1 MEKKI
6 TAAFLLGFMGDII
19 GFGNGITEFNNSN
32 RFSHDNFGDKFEQ
45 AGADYSNELVFN
57 FIYEGG
63 FKTHPKPSYTVS
75 DDSIMLEANAKA
87 LIEWGR
93 VSKDTQKSDIDL
105 LINII
110 KKEYIELIKDRLEL
124 EKFERVYKGGLTTI
138 NYLKKLK
145 IGNDYKDFAYDDKA
159 GGSGGSMRSAIIG
172 VVFNKKSNLL
182 KLIEVAIESTCLTHP
197 NAIAF
202 LGSIMV
208 ALFASYAVAGIE
220 PVRWCVDAMEVL
232 ESDIIDNYIK
242 TKKDTYETFYMRD
255 KKIFI
260 NKWKDYI
267 EDRFDEYDFTYKKS
281 MVMKYPSQRT
291 LFYNK
296 FSARKKDIYPGAG
309 GDDSV
314 IIGYD
319 CLVDSEGS
327 WDKVV
332 YYSMLHVGDSDTTGT
347 ICGFLYGLYY
357 GLDTVY
363 NSMITNM
370 IDHKEESYDLSKKL
384 LNIL

>member
-6 TAAFLLGFMGDII
+6 NAAFLLGFIGDII
-19 GFGNGITEFNNSN
+19 GFGNGVNEFNNSN
-32 RFSHDNFGDKFEQ
+32 RFSQDNFGEKFEQ

-57 FIYEGG
+57 FIHEGG
-63 FKTHPKPSYTVS
+63 FQTHPKPDWTVS
-75 DDSIMLEANAKA
+75 DDSIMLEANTNG
-87 LIEWGR
+87 LIEWANQDKTR
-93 VSKDTQKSDIDL
+93 SNINL
-105 LINII
+105 LISII
-110 KKEYIELIKDRLEL
+110 KNKYIDLIKDRLDL
-124 EKFERVYKGGLTTI
+124 EKFERVYKGGITTI

-145 IGNDYKDFAYDDKA
+145 SGSDYKEFSYDDKA

-172 VVFNKKSNLL
+172 VVFNKKSDLL
-182 KLIEVAIESTCLTHP
+182 KLIEVAIETTCLTHP

-208 ALFASYAVAGIE
+208 SLFASYAFNQID
-220 PVRWCVDAMEVL
+220 PVRWCVDAIEII

-242 TKKDTYETFYMRD
+242 VNKESFEAFYLRD
-255 KKIFI
+255 KKIFL
-260 NKWKDYI
+260 NKWKDYL

-281 MVMKYPSQRT
+281 LAMKYPSQRT

-314 IIGYD
+314 IIAYD
-319 CLVDSEGS
+319 CLVDSNGS

-332 YYSMLHVGDSDTTGT
+332 FNSMLHVGDSDTTGT

-357 GLDTVY
+357 GLDKVY
-363 NSMITNM
+363 ALMLTNM
-370 IDHKEESYDLSKKL
+370 IDHKEEAYLLGKK
-384 LNIL
+384 IFTII

>member
-1 MEKKI
+1 MDKKI
-6 TAAFLLGFMGDII
+6 TSAFLLGFMGDII
-19 GFGNGITEFNNSN
+19 GFGNGINEFNNSN
-32 RFSHDNFGDKFEQ
+32 RFSQDNFGDKFEQ
-45 AGADYSNELVFN
+45 IGADYSNELVFN
-57 FIYEGG
+57 FMYEGG
-63 FKTHPKPSYTVS
+63 SKTHPKPSWTVS
-75 DDSIMLEANAKA
+75 DDSIMLEANTKA
-87 LIEWGR
+87 LIEWVQ
-93 VSKDTQKSDIDL
+93 VSKDKEKSDIDL

-145 IGNDYKDFAYDDKA
+145 SGNDYKEFSYDDKA

-242 TKKDTYETFYMRD
+242 SKKESYEIFYIRD

-260 NKWKDYI
+260 NKWKEYI

-281 MVMKYPSQRT
+281 MVMKYPSKRT
-291 LFYNK
+291 LYYNK

-314 IIGYD
+314 IIAYD
-319 CLVDSEGS
+319 CLIDSEGS
-327 WDKVV
+327 WDKIV
-332 YYSMLHVGDSDTTGT
+332 YYSMLHVGDSDTTGI

-357 GLDTVY
+357 GIETVY
-363 NSMITNM
+363 NSMLINM
-370 IDHKEESYDLSKKL
+370 IDHKEEAYSLSKK
-384 LNIL
+384 ILSIL

>member
-1 MEKKI
+1 MDKKI

-32 RFSHDNFGDKFEQ
+32 RFSQDNFGEKFEQ

-63 FKTHPKPSYTVS
+63 FKTHPKPSWTVS
-75 DDSIMLEANAKA
+75 DDSIMLEANTKA
-87 LIEWGR
+87 LIEW
-93 VSKDTQKSDIDL
+93 VKKDKQKTDIDL

-110 KKEYIELIKDRLEL
+110 KNEYIELIKERLEL

-138 NYLKKLK
+138 NYLKKIK
-145 IGNDYKDFAYDDKA
+145 SGNDYKEFSYDDKA

-172 VVFNKKSNLL
+172 VVFNKKSELL

-220 PVRWCVDAMEVL
+220 PVRWCVDAIEVL

-242 TKKDTYETFYMRD
+242 TKKESFETFYIRD

-314 IIGYD
+314 IIAYD

-332 YYSMLHVGDSDTTGT
+332 FNSMLHVGDSDTTGT

-357 GLDTVY
+357 GIDSVY
-363 NSMITNM
+363 NIMLINM
-370 IDHKEESYDLSKKL
+370 IDHKEEAHNLSKK
-384 LNIL
+384 ILSIL

>member
-87 LIEWGR
+87 LIEWGK
-93 VSKDTQKSDIDL
+93 KDTKKSDIDL

-242 TKKDTYETFYMRD
+242 TKKETYETFYMRD

-314 IIGYD
+314 IIAYD

-357 GLDTVY
+357 SLDSVY

>member
-87 LIEWGR
+87 LIEW
-93 VSKDTQKSDIDL
+93 SKKDKEKSDIDL

-110 KKEYIELIKDRLEL
+110 KKEYIELIKERLEL
-124 EKFERVYKGGLTTI
+124 EKFEKIYKGGLTTI

-159 GGSGGSMRSAIIG
+159 GGSGGSMRSAVIG

-208 ALFASYAVAGIE
+208 ALFASYAVSGIE
-220 PVRWCVDAMEVL
+220 PVRWCVEAMEVL

-242 TKKDTYETFYMRD
+242 TKKETYETFYMRD

-281 MVMKYPSQRT
+281 MVMKYPAQRT

-314 IIGYD
+314 IIAYD
-319 CLVDSEGS
+319 CLVDSDGS
-327 WDKVV
+327 WDKIV

-357 GLDTVY
+357 GLDSVY

-370 IDHKEESYDLSKKL
+370 IDHKEESYDISKKL

>member
-208 ALFASYAVAGIE
+208 ALFASYAVAGID

-242 TKKDTYETFYMRD
+242 SKRDTFETFYMRD

-267 EDRFDEYDFTYKKS
+267 EDRFDEFDFTYKKS

-314 IIGYD
+314 IIAYD
-319 CLVDSEGS
+319 CLVDSDGS
-327 WDKVV
+327 WDKIVFN
-332 YYSMLHVGDSDTTGT
+332 SMLHVGDSDTTGT

-357 GLDTVY
+357 GLDGVY
-363 NSMITNM
+363 NSMLTNM
-370 IDHKEESYDLSKKL
+370 IDHKEESYNLSKKI

>member
-1 MEKKI
+1 MDKKI
-6 TAAFLLGFMGDII
+6 TDAFLLGFMGDII

-45 AGADYSNELVFN
+45 AGAEYSNELVFN

-63 FKTHPKPSYTVS
+63 FKTHPKPEFTVS

-87 LIEWGR
+87 FIAWGN
-93 VSKDTQKSDIDL
+93 KDKTNIDL
-105 LINII
+105 LINLI
-110 KKEYIELIKDRLEL
+110 KNEYIELIKERLDL

-138 NYLKKLK
+138 TYLKKIK
-145 IGNDYKDFAYDDKA
+145 SGSDYKDFSYDDKA

-172 VVFNKKSNLL
+172 VVFNNNSDLL
-182 KLIEVAIESTCLTHP
+182 KLIEVCIESTCLTHP

-208 ALFASYAVAGIE
+208 ALFASYAINGVD
-220 PVRWCVDAMEVL
+220 PVRWCVDAIEVL
-232 ESDIIDNYIK
+232 ESEIIDNYIK
-242 TKKDTYETFYMRD
+242 TKKESFDAFYLRD

-267 EDRFDEYDFTYKKS
+267 EDRFDDFDYSYKKS
-281 MVMKYPSQRT
+281 IVMKYPSQRT

-314 IIGYD
+314 IIAYD
-319 CLVDSEGS
+319 CLVDSNGS
-327 WDKVV
+327 WDKIV

-357 GLDTVY
+357 GINNVY
-363 NSMITNM
+363 NEMLVNM
-370 IDHKEESYDLSKKL
+370 IDHKEEAYNLGKKIYE
-384 LNIL
+384 IL

>member
-1 MEKKI
+1 
-6 TAAFLLGFMGDII
+6 
-19 GFGNGITEFNNSN
+19 
-32 RFSHDNFGDKFEQ
+32 
-45 AGADYSNELVFN
+45 
-57 FIYEGG
+57 
-63 FKTHPKPSYTVS
+63 
-75 DDSIMLEANAKA
+75 
-87 LIEWGR
+87 
-93 VSKDTQKSDIDL
+93 
-105 LINII
+105 
-110 KKEYIELIKDRLEL
+110 
-124 EKFERVYKGGLTTI
+124 
-138 NYLKKLK
+138 
-145 IGNDYKDFAYDDKA
+145 
-159 GGSGGSMRSAIIG
+159 MRSAIIG

-242 TKKDTYETFYMRD
+242 TKKETYETFYMRD

>member
-1 MEKKI
+1 MDKKI

-87 LIEWGR
+87 LIEWF
-93 VSKDTQKSDIDL
+93 KQDKQKSDIDL

-124 EKFERVYKGGLTTI
+124 EKFERVYKGGVTTI

-197 NAIAF
+197 NTIAF

-208 ALFASYAVAGIE
+208 ALFASYAVAGID

-242 TKKDTYETFYMRD
+242 TKKETYETFYMRD

-314 IIGYD
+314 IIAYD

-357 GLDTVY
+357 GLDGVY

-370 IDHKEESYDLSKKL
+370 IDHKEESYDLSKKI

>member
-87 LIEWGR
+87 LIEWF
-93 VSKDTQKSDIDL
+93 KQDKEKSDIDL

-110 KKEYIELIKDRLEL
+110 KKEYIELIKERLEL

-220 PVRWCVDAMEVL
+220 PVRWCVEAMEVL

-242 TKKDTYETFYMRD
+242 TKKEAYETFYMRD

-281 MVMKYPSQRT
+281 MVMKYPAQRT

-314 IIGYD
+314 IIAYD

-327 WDKVV
+327 WDKIVF
-332 YYSMLHVGDSDTTGT
+332 YSMLHVGDSDTTGT

-357 GLDTVY
+357 GLDSVY

-370 IDHKEESYDLSKKL
+370 IDHKEESYDLSKKI

>member
-57 FIYEGG
+57 FIHEGG

-93 VSKDTQKSDIDL
+93 ISKDTQKSDIDL

-124 EKFERVYKGGLTTI
+124 EKFERVYKGGVTTI

-159 GGSGGSMRSAIIG
+159 GGSGGSMRSAVIG

-242 TKKDTYETFYMRD
+242 TKKETYETFYMRD

>member
-1 MEKKI
+1 MDKKI
-6 TAAFLLGFMGDII
+6 TSAFLLGFMGDII
-19 GFGNGITEFNNSN
+19 GFGNGINEFNNSN
-32 RFSHDNFGDKFEQ
+32 RFSQDNFGDKFEQ
-45 AGADYSNELVFN
+45 IGADYSNELVFN
-57 FIYEGG
+57 FMYEGG
-63 FKTHPKPSYTVS
+63 IKTHPKPSWTVS
-75 DDSIMLEANAKA
+75 DDSIMLEANTKA
-87 LIEWGR
+87 LIEWVQ
-93 VSKDTQKSDIDL
+93 VSKDKEKSDIDL

-145 IGNDYKDFAYDDKA
+145 SGNDYKEFSYDDKA

-242 TKKDTYETFYMRD
+242 SKKESYEIFYIRD

-260 NKWKDYI
+260 NKWKEYI

-281 MVMKYPSQRT
+281 MVMKYPSKRT
-291 LFYNK
+291 LYYNK

-314 IIGYD
+314 IIAYD
-319 CLVDSEGS
+319 CLIDSEGS
-327 WDKVV
+327 WDKIV
-332 YYSMLHVGDSDTTGT
+332 YYSMLHVGDSDTTGI

-357 GLDTVY
+357 GIETVY
-363 NSMITNM
+363 NSMLINM
-370 IDHKEESYDLSKKL
+370 IDHKEEAYSLSKK
-384 LNIL
+384 ILSIL

>member
-1 MEKKI
+1 MDKKI

-19 GFGNGITEFNNSN
+19 GFGNGINEFNNSN
-32 RFSHDNFGDKFEQ
+32 RFSHDNFGDKFVQ

-57 FIYEGG
+57 FIHEGG
-63 FKTHPKPSYTVS
+63 FKTHPKPSWTVS

-87 LIEWGR
+87 LIEW
-93 VSKDTQKSDIDL
+93 VKKDKQKSDIDL

-110 KKEYIELIKDRLEL
+110 KNEYIELIKERLEL

-145 IGNDYKDFAYDDKA
+145 SGNDYKEFIYDDKA

-172 VVFNKKSNLL
+172 VVFNKKSDLL

-202 LGSIMV
+202 LGSVMV
-208 ALFASYAVAGIE
+208 ALFASYAVAEIE
-220 PVRWCVDAMEVL
+220 PVRWCVEAMEVL

-242 TKKDTYETFYMRD
+242 TKKESFESFYLRD

-314 IIGYD
+314 IIAYD
-319 CLVDSEGS
+319 CLVDSDGS
-327 WDKVV
+327 WDKIVF
-332 YYSMLHVGDSDTTGT
+332 YSMLHVGDSDTTGT

-357 GLDTVY
+357 GLDAVY
-363 NSMITNM
+363 NTMLINM
-370 IDHKEESYDLSKKL
+370 IDHKEEAYNLSKKI

>member
-87 LIEWGR
+87 LIEW
-93 VSKDTQKSDIDL
+93 SKKDTQKSDIDL

-208 ALFASYAVAGIE
+208 ALFASYAVAGID

-242 TKKDTYETFYMRD
+242 TKRDTFETFYMRD

-267 EDRFDEYDFTYKKS
+267 EDRFDEFDFTYKKS

-314 IIGYD
+314 IIAYD
-319 CLVDSEGS
+319 CLVDSDGS
-327 WDKVV
+327 WDKIVFN
-332 YYSMLHVGDSDTTGT
+332 SMLHVGDSDTTGT

-357 GLDTVY
+357 GLDGVY
-363 NSMITNM
+363 NSMLTNM
-370 IDHKEESYDLSKKL
+370 IDHKEESYNLSKKI

>member
-93 VSKDTQKSDIDL
+93 VTKDTQKSDIDL

-242 TKKDTYETFYMRD
+242 TKKETYETFYMRD

>member
-1 MEKKI
+1 MDKKI
-6 TAAFLLGFMGDII
+6 TSAFLLGFMGDII
-19 GFGNGITEFNNSN
+19 GFGNGINEFNNSN
-32 RFSHDNFGDKFEQ
+32 RFSQDNFGDKFEQ
-45 AGADYSNELVFN
+45 IGADYSNELVFN
-57 FIYEGG
+57 FMYEGG
-63 FKTHPKPSYTVS
+63 FKTHPKPSWTVS
-75 DDSIMLEANAKA
+75 DDSIMLEANTKA
-87 LIEWGR
+87 LIEWVQ
-93 VSKDTQKSDIDL
+93 VSKDKEKSDIDL

-145 IGNDYKDFAYDDKA
+145 SGNDYKEFSYDDKA

-172 VVFNKKSNLL
+172 VVFYKKSNLL

-242 TKKDTYETFYMRD
+242 SKKESYEIFYIRD

-260 NKWKDYI
+260 NKWKEYI

-281 MVMKYPSQRT
+281 MVMKYPSKRT
-291 LFYNK
+291 LYYNK

-314 IIGYD
+314 IIAYD
-319 CLVDSEGS
+319 CLIDSEGS
-327 WDKVV
+327 WDKIV
-332 YYSMLHVGDSDTTGT
+332 YYSMLHVGDSDTTGI

-357 GLDTVY
+357 GIETVY
-363 NSMITNM
+363 NSMLINM
-370 IDHKEESYDLSKKL
+370 IDHKEEAYSLSKK
-384 LNIL
+384 ILSIL

>member
-1 MEKKI
+1 MDKKI

-87 LIEWGR
+87 LIEWF
-93 VSKDTQKSDIDL
+93 KQDTQKSDIDL

-242 TKKDTYETFYMRD
+242 TKKETYETFYMRD